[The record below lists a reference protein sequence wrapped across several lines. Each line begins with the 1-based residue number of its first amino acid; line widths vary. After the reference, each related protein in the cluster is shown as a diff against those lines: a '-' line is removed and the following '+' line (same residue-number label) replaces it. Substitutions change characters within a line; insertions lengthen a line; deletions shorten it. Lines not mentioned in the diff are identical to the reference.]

1 MLRRFDHVWKV
12 FTFCLIP
19 APCHVIRK
27 YSRWSTIPKYVII
40 SIDRPGSSVFL
51 IFARLRFAY
60 FFGGCGCLAW
70 SWIGLKVKG
79 DTRQLLRN
87 QKKIGYHFRVVFMFM
102 LLCHWLQN
110 FSVKRLYEVPN
121 LGKIST
127 RRGWPQHLERATER
141 MRLVLR
147 VLWLC
152 GWRFYD
158 GKFEGA
164 IGGFSFEWWC
174 LWSPPQQHNWHR
186 HQHHHQQQHQ
196 RQLFVPKIVSIFVF
210 CKLANFIL
218 LIRYIFGCCWCFF
231 SSHMLLVFRQKN
243 AI

>member
-12 FTFCLIP
+12 FTFCLIRTT
-19 APCHVIRK
+19 CHFIRK

-70 SWIGLKVKG
+70 SWNRLKVKG

-110 FSVKRLYEVPN
+110 LALNAFMKYPIWVKLAQGVGDHNTWNGQRNVCAWYYGCCDSVADVSMTANLRGQSTALASSGDACGHRHSSTIGTGTNIATSSNISGSCLYRKLFP
-121 LGKIST
+121 
-127 RRGWPQHLERATER
+127 
-141 MRLVLR
+141 
-147 VLWLC
+147 
-152 GWRFYD
+152 
-158 GKFEGA
+158 
-164 IGGFSFEWWC
+164 FSFFASW
-174 LWSPPQQHNWHR
+174 QI
-186 HQHHHQQQHQ
+186 
-196 RQLFVPKIVSIFVF
+196 LF
-210 CKLANFIL
+210 
-218 LIRYIFGCCWCFF
+218 Y
-231 SSHMLLVFRQKN
+231 
-243 AI
+243 

>member
-19 APCHVIRK
+19 TTCHVIRK

-40 SIDRPGSSVFL
+40 SIDWPGSSVFL

-70 SWIGLKVKG
+70 SWNRLKVKG

-110 FSVKRLYEVPN
+110 LALNAFMKYPIWVKLAQGVGDHN
-121 LGKIST
+121 TWNG
-127 RRGWPQHLERATER
+127 Q
-141 MRLVLR
+141 R

-164 IGGFSFEWWC
+164 IRGFSFDWWC

-186 HQHHHQQQHQ
+186 HQHRHQQQHQ

-231 SSHMLLVFRQKN
+231 SSHMLLVFRKKN